1 VRLRRRAL
9 AITDN
14 SRDRDDRRAE
24 RDYQR
29 AERHAGADGSGHS
42 DRRADATANL
52 AASDRR

>member
-1 VRLRRRAL
+1 VRLRSRTI

-14 SRDRDDRRAE
+14 GGDRDERRAE
-24 RDYQR
+24 RDDQR